1 MSSMVRLL
9 IPVDMAGQGGGGS
22 ETGSAGRQ
30 VLGGKWVSGRRQEGH
45 VEHTG
50 AECQLVS
57 IGLEG
62 SGSGVSR
69 G

>member
-1 MSSMVRLL
+1 MSSKVRLL
-9 IPVDMAGQGGGGS
+9 IPVDMAGQGGDGS
-22 ETGSAGRQ
+22 ETGSAARQ
-30 VLGGKWVSGRRQEGH
+30 VPGGKWVSGRRQEGD
-45 VEHTG
+45 VEHMG